1 MPKLCYLCGN
11 PINSLGLS
19 CSKQGRLVPRLMAV
33 VVFKYVHK
41 YFDTPS
47 FKRWGLIL
55 LLGVGWT
62 WWFPSNKKN
71 KIKVTVCN
79 FWCWVIKGISAFPS
93 FSLLDH
99 LFWETSAARSWGHR
113 LPRGP
118 HGEEPRTLFSSQE
131 GIEASCW
138 QPCKWASKWILR
150 SQSSLH
156 SDDCSHGQHL
166 TYNLMRSFNQN
177 RRLSVPKFW
186 LTETVRLINAY
197 YSKYLLLRVLCY
209 IRTSLMAQTVY
220 PLEKEMATH
229 SSVLAWKIPCTEE
242 PGGLQSMGSQR
253 VRHDWVTN
261 PFTSLSYILYIFL
274 ILYTVT

>member
-1 MPKLCYLCGN
+1 M
-11 PINSLGLS
+11 
-19 CSKQGRLVPRLMAV
+19 
-33 VVFKYVHK
+33 
-41 YFDTPS
+41 
-47 FKRWGLIL
+47 
-55 LLGVGWT
+55 
-62 WWFPSNKKN
+62 
-71 KIKVTVCN
+71 TVCN

-118 HGEEPRTLFSSQE
+118 HGEELRTLFSSQE

-156 SDDCSHGQHL
+156 SDDCSHDQHL

-177 RRLSVPKFW
+177 RRLSLPKFW
-186 LTETVRLINAY
+186 LTETVRLKNAY

-209 IRTSLMAQTVY
+209 IRTSLMAQIVD
-220 PLEKEMATH
+220 PLEKEMATL

-261 PFTSLSYILYIFL
+261 PFTSLPYILYIL

>member
-1 MPKLCYLCGN
+1 
-11 PINSLGLS
+11 
-19 CSKQGRLVPRLMAV
+19 MAV

-41 YFDTPS
+41 FFDTPS

-55 LLGVGWT
+55 LLLGEGWPQ
-62 WWFPSNKKN
+62 WFPSNKKN

-99 LFWETSAARSWGHR
+99 LFWETSAARSWGHK

-118 HGEEPRTLFSSQE
+118 HGEELRSLFSSQE

-138 QPCKWASKWILR
+138 QPRKWASEWILR

-156 SDDCSHGQHL
+156 SVDCSHGQHL
-166 TYNLMRSFNQN
+166 TYNLMRSLNQN
-177 RRLSVPKFW
+177 NWLRLPKFW

-197 YSKYLLLRVLCY
+197 YSKHLLLRVLCY
-209 IRTSLMAQTVY
+209 IRTSLMAQIVD

-229 SSVLAWKIPCTEE
+229 SVFLPGEFHAQRSLAGYSPWSHKESNTTERLTHT
-242 PGGLQSMGSQR
+242 G
-253 VRHDWVTN
+253 
-261 PFTSLSYILYIFL
+261 FYF
-274 ILYTVT
+274 